1 MKITFKKLGHKMFAG
16 FGVVL
21 LLVAVLIL
29 VALTAL
35 TGTIGD
41 YKALLAEEIKIQDLA
56 REVNIQML
64 EARRGEKDFELRSD
78 LQYADKAIT
87 AANLMKEHAGQIK
100 AIATEAGYP
109 DMATQADQVAA
120 IGALYVEKFEQ
131 VKVTAAEMGLDD
143 TSGTRGKINAIV
155 AEWSALLRQLDG
167 EQSYSQYL
175 LLRRWEKD
183 FLRTHGDDYKENLLT
198 TLDDYARDIGLS
210 AMTEDRKQAQQD
222 LVNQYRDAFNALLK
236 VSDAST
242 TESNMTEEAKAAY
255 EKIRGLARAMETGLQ
270 EVTVP
275 RASVHIYRIK
285 TTEGDYLRTDD
296 PEVGARLREE
306 LGLLR
311 ADIEASKILPESRE
325 KLTAQLAEYESL
337 FGALEAS
344 NMAAAAASNEMKD
357 AIRQVDA
364 PVEKIITDAQTLQQA
379 TSEAVDRQA
388 AFWKMIMIVAGLLAL
403 TIGFAAAYF
412 IATGIVRSVTKCV
425 DLAFTIAGADLTQS
439 IDLATVPPDETGT
452 LAASLNTMSA
462 NLRGILDSI
471 NRNAGTLSS
480 AATELSTTSEVML
493 EKATVMAVQS
503 ESANETTGAA
513 AGQVH
518 GMTGSVQEISGN
530 INVVAAATEEV
541 TSNLNAVAAA
551 TEEMSAMMDSISS
564 AAEEMTASVNSVASA
579 VEEMSA
585 SLTEVSANSTQAA
598 KVADGAARAAEET
611 TRTMNALGRSAR
623 EINKVVEMITD
634 IASQTN
640 LLALNATIEA
650 ASAGE
655 AGRGFAVV
663 ANEVKELAKQT
674 ATATEE
680 IQKQITEMQHNTD
693 QALTAIEHIVGV
705 IGEINTI
712 SANIATSVNEQT
724 NATNEISRSVS
735 EVAQGSTEVSRNIQE
750 AATAA
755 MEVSR
760 NIQEAVAGTNEV
772 SRSIGAIAGV
782 AGEISATAGEV
793 AGSMTEVRENVSQI
807 QNATEETAQGAE
819 ETSRAALELTVM
831 AEQLQTLVGEFKV

>member
-1 MKITFKKLGHKMFAG
+1 MKITFKKLGHKMYAG

-35 TGTIGD
+35 NGTIGD
-41 YKALLAEEIKIQDLA
+41 YEALLAEEIKIQDLA

-87 AANLMKEHAGQIK
+87 AANLMKERAGEIT
-100 AIATEAGYP
+100 AIATSAGYP
-109 DMATQADQVAA
+109 DVVKLADQIAGIA
-120 IGALYVEKFEQ
+120 DLYVAKFEE

-155 AEWSALLRQLDG
+155 GEWSGLLRQLDG
-167 EQSYSQYL
+167 EQSYAQYL

-183 FLRTHGDDYKENLLT
+183 YLRTHGDDYKENLLK
-198 TLDDYARDIGLS
+198 TLDDYAEDIGLS
-210 AMTEDRKQAQQD
+210 AMTDDRKAAQQD
-222 LVNQYRDAFNALLK
+222 LVNQYRDAFNAFLK
-236 VSDAST
+236 VSDSSM
-242 TESNMTEEAKAAY
+242 TESTMSGEAKAAY
-255 EKIRGLARAMETGLQ
+255 EKIRGLARSMETGLQ

-275 RASVHIYRIK
+275 RASVHIFRIK
-285 TTEGDYLRTDD
+285 TTESDYLHTDD
-296 PEVGARLREE
+296 PALGVRLREE

-311 ADIEASKILPESRE
+311 ADVDASRILPEFRE
-325 KLTAQLAEYESL
+325 KLTAQLAEYETL
-337 FGALEAS
+337 FGSLETS
-344 NMAAAAASNEMKD
+344 NMAAAAASKEMKD
-357 AIRQVDA
+357 AIRQVDD
-364 PVEKIITDAQTLQQA
+364 PVAKIIGDAQSLQQA
-379 TSEAVDRQA
+379 TSEDVGRKA
-388 AFWKMIMIVAGLLAL
+388 AFWKMVMIMAGLLAL
-403 TIGFAAAYF
+403 AIGFAAAYL
-412 IATGIVRSVTKCV
+412 IATGIVRSVRKCV
-425 DLAFTIAGADLTQS
+425 DLASTIAGADLTQS
-439 IDLATVPPDETGT
+439 IDLDTVPPDETGT

-480 AATELSTTSEVML
+480 ASTELSTTSEVML

-598 KVADGAARAAEET
+598 QVADGAARAAEET

-750 AATAA
+750 A
-755 MEVSR
+755 
-760 NIQEAVAGTNEV
+760 VAGTNEV

-782 AGEISATAGEV
+782 AGEISATATGV
-793 AGSMTEVRENVSQI
+793 AGAMTEVRENVSQI